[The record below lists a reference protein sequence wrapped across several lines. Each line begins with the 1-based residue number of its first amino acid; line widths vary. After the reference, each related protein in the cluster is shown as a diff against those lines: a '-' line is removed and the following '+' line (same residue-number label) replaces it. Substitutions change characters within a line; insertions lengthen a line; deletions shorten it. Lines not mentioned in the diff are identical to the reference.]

1 MKFWNET
8 VDYIIYLAE
17 VRLGMGHCFYR
28 LNRLEKARLAFERT
42 LELNPRSTGAL
53 VGLAILELNSKKVK
67 LHHSLVVWDG
77 LLLTFILYFQ
87 SCNNC
92 IYSGVNIPTSF

>member
-1 MKFWNET
+1 MTFWDET
-8 VDYIIYLAE
+8 LDYIDFLAE

-53 VGLAILELNSKKVK
+53 VGLAILELNSKKV
-67 LHHSLVVWDG
+67 
-77 LLLTFILYFQ
+77 
-87 SCNNC
+87 
-92 IYSGVNIPTSF
+92 